1 MQVVGRTT
9 ETSVEMR
16 ASVRKPAGSPSVI
29 WRIPYFRHD
38 LGEAELACVARVL
51 EGDILTTG
59 DLVSEF
65 EARFATYLDIHH
77 VLAVTSCTGA
87 LHMALLALGI
97 GPGDEVITTPM
108 SFVATATAILEA
120 GATPVFVDVEADT
133 GNLDAAQVEAAITP
147 RTKAI
152 LPVHLYGLM
161 CDMRALKAIADRHG
175 LRLIED
181 AAHCIEGVRDGVRP
195 GELSDAACFS
205 FYATKNL
212 TCGEGGAIAVNNHAL
227 AERLNLLRLHGM
239 TRMAKESAREGYRH
253 WDMVLMGWK
262 YNMSNIEAA
271 LLLPQFERMEAKL
284 ARRHALA
291 ARYEQA
297 FAGMDGIKVPC
308 SRADSVHAR
317 HVFTVWCDGCAR
329 DDLMAHLHRERI
341 GAVVN
346 YRPIHLMSHFVGQ
359 YGYSQGDFPVAEWI
373 GERTISLP
381 LYPDMLLNDIDVVAE
396 AVGSFLSHS
405 RRQHGLAGRQVA
417 HKDCHGGSDPVT
429 DRPRRP

>member
-9 ETSVEMR
+9 DTSVEMR
-16 ASVRKPAGSPSVI
+16 ASVRKTAGSTPVT

-120 GATPVFVDVEADT
+120 GATPAFVDVEADT

-175 LRLIED
+175 LRIIED

-212 TCGEGGAIAVNNHAL
+212 TCGEGGAIAVNDDAL
-227 AERLNLLRLHGM
+227 AERLNLLRLHGA

-284 ARRHALA
+284 TRRHALA
-291 ARYEQA
+291 DRYEQA

-317 HVFTVWCDGCAR
+317 HLFTVWCDGAAR
-329 DDLMAHLHRERI
+329 DDLMAHLHHVRI

-359 YGYSQGDFPVAEWI
+359 YGYSRGEFPVAEWI

-381 LYPDMLLNDIDVVAE
+381 FYPDMLPNDVDVVAE

-405 RRQHGLAGRQVA
+405 RRQEGPAGRQ
-417 HKDCHGGSDPVT
+417 
-429 DRPRRP
+429 RRT